1 MNNADNLT
9 FKNMPV
15 DFSIIDNLLRTKGL
29 SFKEVGLYFLL
40 WSISDKSIILHS
52 ITELA
57 KLGNCGTEKV
67 KGLMDKLIEK
77 KLLIK
82 YRRTQQIYFFKVLL
96 PDENYENAKRE
107 FLR

>member
-9 FKNMPV
+9 FENMPV
-15 DFSIIDNLLRTKGL
+15 DFTLIDNLLQTRRL
-29 SFKEVGLYFLL
+29 SFEEVGLYFLL
-40 WSISDKSIILHS
+40 WAISDKSIIFHN

-57 KLGNCGTEKV
+57 KLGNCGTDKL

-82 YRRTQQIYFFKVLL
+82 YRRTQRIYFFKVLL

-107 FLR
+107 FLK